1 MINVDI
7 ELYRIFYTVASCG
20 NITKAA
26 EKLYISQPAVTMSIK
41 KLESELGIKLFVR
54 NKRGVTL
61 TPEGKVLYGYIEKA
75 MENIS
80 LAENKIENFKKL
92 ETGNIRIGIGT
103 NLTKFFL
110 K

>member
-41 KLESELGIKLFVR
+41 KLEKELEIKLFVR

-61 TPEGKVLYGYIEKA
+61 TPEGKVLYGYIE
-75 MENIS
+75 NS
-80 LAENKIENFKKL
+80 
-92 ETGNIRIGIGT
+92 
-103 NLTKFFL
+103 
-110 K
+110 